1 MHAAF
6 VVYWQAG
13 PPRGKKRGPKRRVTY
28 KIIKPALYGKVA
40 CQGSPKKKKNQ
51 VEFLLWG
58 MYTQTQLGTPRNL

>member
-6 VVYWQAG
+6 VVYWQAGRQAG

-40 CQGSPKKKKNQ
+40 CQGSPKKKKKNQ

-58 MYTQTQLGTPRNL
+58 M